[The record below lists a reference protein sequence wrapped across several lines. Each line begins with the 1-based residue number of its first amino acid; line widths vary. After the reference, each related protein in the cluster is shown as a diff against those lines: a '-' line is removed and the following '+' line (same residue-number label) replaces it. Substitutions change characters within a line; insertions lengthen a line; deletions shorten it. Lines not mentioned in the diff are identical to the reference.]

1 MADEFIDRLKQKYK
15 ERAEPERDLVDNRKA
30 VAHVKAEKQMKGRP
44 PTELELLGQDE
55 RRNQTGFT
63 YALIPLTAQQATPD

>member
-1 MADEFIDRLKQKYK
+1 MADEIIDRLRQKYK

-44 PTELELLGQDE
+44 PTEDDY
-55 RRNQTGFT
+55 QTRK
-63 YALIPLTAQQATPD
+63 TAVRSRISVQRADDVRQKA

>member
-1 MADEFIDRLKQKYK
+1 MADEIIDRLRQKYK

-44 PTELELLGQDE
+44 PTELELSGQD
-55 RRNQTGFT
+55 
-63 YALIPLTAQQATPD
+63 